1 MLALPPRVEG
11 LAYEIIYGLTVFR
24 CTALR
29 ATIQPSA
36 CSINFTEHRCL
47 ACKNCTIGAIHASKQ
62 APPPLPGNARNWALD
77 YRPKAALDFCITKTC
92 IRCCRPSPRI
102 VGKAFCPSCWNRSL
116 EVVHGRNGKGDWPR
130 VTASI
135 LHRCNAIFE
144 APAFKYPEPCQTLR
158 ISRYGTGYWLSGLL
172 SDAAELA
179 RLLARIAPG
188 AVLVDAEFLP
198 VKQS

>member
-36 CSINFTEHRCL
+36 CAINYSEHRCL
-47 ACKNCTIGAIHASKQ
+47 ACKNCPTGAIHAGKQ
-62 APPPLPGNARNWALD
+62 APPPLPGNARNWALG
-77 YRPKAALDFCITKTC
+77 YRPKSVLDDCIIRSC
-92 IRCCRPSPRI
+92 VRCCRPSPRVI
-102 VGKAFCPSCWNRSL
+102 SRSYCPNCWNRNL
-116 EVVHGRNGKGDWPR
+116 DVFHGRNGKGVWPR
-130 VTASI
+130 VTASM

-144 APAFKYPEPCQTLR
+144 SPAFQLPEPSQPLR
-158 ISRYGTGYWLSGLL
+158 ITRYGAGYWLTGLIA
-172 SDAAELA
+172 DAAELS
-179 RLLARIAPG
+179 RLLGRIAPG

-198 VKQS
+198 VLKS